1 MSGDNCD
8 TVSAQS
14 GRLDHAARVGVW
26 RREGCSAGRSAMA
39 HTSSGYALLLEA
51 RREVVL
57 APDGVVATG
66 EHGGPRCGGRVVVC
80 DRSQWLT
87 RAGLASNGRNVAL
100 DEPRKSR

>member
-14 GRLDHAARVGVW
+14 GRLGHVARVGVW

-66 EHGGPRCGGRVVVC
+66 EHGGPTLRRACGGLRQVPM
-80 DRSQWLT
+80 
-87 RAGLASNGRNVAL
+87 AN
-100 DEPRKSR
+100 SRWSG